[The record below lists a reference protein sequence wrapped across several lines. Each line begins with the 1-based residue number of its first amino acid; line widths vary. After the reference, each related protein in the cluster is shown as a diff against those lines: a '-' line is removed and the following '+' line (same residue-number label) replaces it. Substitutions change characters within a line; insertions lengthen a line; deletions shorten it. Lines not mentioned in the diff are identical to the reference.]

1 MALVLNEDQ
10 QLLRDSAKSFCQQN
24 APIGVLRRLRD
35 SKDEQGFDQEIWSQ
49 MVELGWAGMAVSEA
63 YGGFDF
69 GYVGLGVVLE
79 ETGKTL
85 VSSPLISTVL
95 IGATAIGELGSEAQ
109 KQTLLPKIVGGELII
124 ALALDEHTSHNP
136 SKIATTATSVDGGY
150 SLSGRKTFVLDGHV
164 AGTLIVAART
174 AQEDTNSEQG
184 ISLFLVDANAEGVN
198 IERTIMVDSR
208 NSSNIQFN
216 NVIVG
221 EEALLGEL
229 DQGFTGLDRVL
240 DIARI
245 GIAAEMLGSMQ
256 AVFESILEFLKQR
269 EQFGVLIG
277 SFQGLQHRAA
287 EMYSEIELCK
297 SAVRA
302 ALAALDDPDK
312 TQNDI
317 AVLASMA
324 KAKLSEVFFL
334 VSNEGIQMHGGIG
347 MTDEFD
353 VGFYIKRARVAQQ
366 FLGDA
371 AFHRDRYATRNGF

>member
-1 MALVLNEDQ
+1 MALVLSEDQ
-10 QLLRDSAKSFCQQN
+10 QLLKDSAKSFCEQN
-24 APIGVLRRLRD
+24 APISVLRRLRD
-35 SKDEQGFDQEIWSQ
+35 SKDERGFDQQIWQQ
-49 MVELGWAGMAVSEA
+49 MIDLGWAGMAVPETF
-63 YGGFDF
+63 GGFEF
-69 GYVGLGVVLE
+69 GYGGLGVVLE

-85 VSSPLISTVL
+85 LNSPLISTVL
-95 IGATAIGELGSEAQ
+95 IGATAINEIGNDVQ
-109 KQTLLPKIVGGELII
+109 KQELLPKIVAGELLI
-124 ALALDEHTSHNP
+124 ALALDEHTTHNP
-136 SKIATTATSVDGGY
+136 LRIATKAEKVAGGY

-164 AGTLIVAART
+164 ADKLLVVARSSGET
-174 AQEDTNSEQG
+174 TSESG
-184 ISLFLVDANAEGVN
+184 ISLFLVDAHTKGVN
-198 IERTIMVDSR
+198 INRTIMVDSR
-208 NSSNIQFN
+208 NSSNIQFSD
-216 NVIVG
+216 VFVG
-221 EEALLGEL
+221 EDAVLGKPGEA
-229 DQGFTGLDRVL
+229 FTDLDRVL

-256 AVFESILEFLKQR
+256 AVFDSILEFLKQR

-302 ALAALDDPDK
+302 ALSGLDDAEK
-312 TQNDI
+312 TQSEI
-317 AVLASMA
+317 AVLASIA

-353 VGFYIKRARVAQQ
+353 VGFFIKRARVAQQ

-371 AFHRDRYATRNGF
+371 VFHRDRYASLSGF

>member
-1 MALVLNEDQ
+1 MALVLSEDQ
-10 QLLRDSAKSFCQQN
+10 QLLKDSAKSFCEQN
-24 APIGVLRRLRD
+24 APISVLRRLRD
-35 SKDEQGFDQEIWSQ
+35 SKDEQGYDQAVWSQ
-49 MVELGWAGMAVSEA
+49 MIELGWAGMAIPEA
-63 YGGFDF
+63 YGGYDF
-69 GYVGLGVVLE
+69 GYGGLGIVLE

-95 IGATAIGELGSEAQ
+95 VGATAIAQLGSEKQ
-109 KQTLLPKIVGGELII
+109 KQNFLPKIIAGELLT

-136 SKIATTATSVDGGY
+136 IKIATTAVKVEGGY
-150 SLSGRKTFVLDGHV
+150 SLNGSKTFVLDGHI
-164 AGTLIVAART
+164 ANMLIVVART
-174 AQEDTNSEQG
+174 SSETSNEQG
-184 ISLFLVDANAEGVN
+184 ISLFLVDANAEGLSVA
-198 IERTIMVDSR
+198 RTIMVDSR
-208 NSSNIQFN
+208 NSSNIQFD
-216 NVIVG
+216 NVVVA
-221 EEALLGEL
+221 EEAVLGKL
-229 DQGFTGLDRVL
+229 DQGFSGLDRVL

-256 AVFESILEFLKQR
+256 AVFESILAFLKQR

-302 ALAALDDPDK
+302 ALAGLDEPDT
-312 TQNDI
+312 TQAEI
-317 AVLASMA
+317 AVLASMT

-353 VGFYIKRARVAQQ
+353 IGFFIKRARVAQQ
-366 FLGDA
+366 FLGDSS
-371 AFHRDRYATRNGF
+371 FHRDRYATLNGF

>member
-1 MALVLNEDQ
+1 MALVLSEDQ
-10 QLLRDSAKSFCQQN
+10 QLLKDSAKNFCEQN
-24 APIGVLRRLRD
+24 APVSVLRGLRD
-35 SKDEQGFDQEIWSQ
+35 SKDEQGYDQTIWSQ
-49 MVELGWAGMAVSEA
+49 MIDLGWAGMAIPEA

-69 GYVGLGVVLE
+69 GYGGLGVVLE

-95 IGATAIGELGSEAQ
+95 VGATAIVQLGSETQ
-109 KQTLLPKIVGGELII
+109 KQDLLPKIVAGELLTAI
-124 ALALDEHTSHNP
+124 ALDEHASHHP
-136 SKIATTATSVDGGY
+136 SKIATTATRIDGGY
-150 SLSGRKTFVLDGHV
+150 SLNGSKTFVLDGHI
-164 AGTLIVAART
+164 ANMLIVVART
-174 AQEDTNSEQG
+174 SGEADGEKG
-184 ISLFLVDANAEGVN
+184 ISLFLVDANAKGLNVA
-198 IERTIMVDSR
+198 RTIMVDSR

-216 NVIVG
+216 NVAVA
-221 EEALLGEL
+221 EDAFLGEL
-229 DQGFTGLDRVL
+229 DQGFNGLDLVL

-302 ALAALDDPDK
+302 ALAGLDDPDT
-312 TQNDI
+312 TQ
-317 AVLASMA
+317 AERAELASMT

-353 VGFYIKRARVAQQ
+353 VGFFIKRARVAQQ

-371 AFHRDRYATRNGF
+371 SFHRDRYATLNGF